1 MSKNATYATDEKVNK
16 FILDFQ
22 DVIEEDHDRF
32 LTDNY
37 IDAFYC
43 ARKNGFECCEDCP
56 QASTCKLYSDAMR
69 EYMEMEGGE
78 YEQNNRRYRKDYYDT
93 RKSNKGRAP
102 VHTIRVS

>member
-1 MSKNATYATDEKVNK
+1 MSKNATYATYEKVNK
-16 FILDFQ
+16 FILDFP

-69 EYMEMEGGE
+69 EYMEM
-78 YEQNNRRYRKDYYDT
+78 
-93 RKSNKGRAP
+93 
-102 VHTIRVS
+102 